1 MSTVYNKPEEHKT
14 TSLQMTYLENN
25 QCTRDR
31 LSVINMNRT
40 VQYIANSFQVSDI
53 DGMLLQYE

>member
-1 MSTVYNKPEEHKT
+1 
-14 TSLQMTYLENN
+14 MTYLENN
-25 QCTRDR
+25 QCTRDG
-31 LSVINMNRT
+31 LSVINMNRI